1 MLSHRHI
8 ASALCWS
15 MLILLFNAY
24 LPENMLYMKEYIKKE
39 KKDIEIK
46 EKKKKTNALGQIR
59 KEGVHL
65 YYCWFGFFNLL

>member
-1 MLSHRHI
+1 
-8 ASALCWS
+8 

-46 EKKKKTNALGQIR
+46 EKKNKCFRTDKKGGGTSVLLLI
-59 KEGVHL
+59 
-65 YYCWFGFFNLL
+65 WFF

>member
-1 MLSHRHI
+1 
-8 ASALCWS
+8 

-46 EKKKKTNALGQIR
+46 EKKKKNKCFRTDKKGGGTSVLLLI
-59 KEGVHL
+59 
-65 YYCWFGFFNLL
+65 WFF

>member
-46 EKKKKTNALGQIR
+46 EKKKKQML
-59 KEGVHL
+59 
-65 YYCWFGFFNLL
+65 

>member
-1 MLSHRHI
+1 
-8 ASALCWS
+8 

-46 EKKKKTNALGQIR
+46 EKKKNKCFRTDKKGGGTSVLLLI
-59 KEGVHL
+59 
-65 YYCWFGFFNLL
+65 WFF